1 MITETLQLS
10 RKQILL
16 SSVLA
21 TIVLGTTPIQMQ
33 AEIIP
38 MNVVQ
43 QNQAVKGQVL
53 DNNGDPII
61 GATVKVEGTKNATVT
76 DLDGNFTLN
85 NVTGK
90 KLQVS
95 YIGYQNQ
102 VVDINN
108 RSNIKITMHEDNKT
122 LGEVV
127 VVGYGTQKKANLTG
141 AVSSVSVEDMG
152 DRPITNSSTLLQ
164 GTASGVYAL
173 QKSGQPGADGAN
185 INIRGVG
192 TLNNSDPLVLI
203 DGFPGNMSD
212 VDASEI
218 QSISVLKDAAS
229 ASIYGNRAANG
240 VILITTKKGAS
251 GKASVSY
258 TGYYGVQEA
267 TRLPKTL
274 NSYEYATLYNEM
286 CQNIG
291 QAIKYSDEE
300 LAKFKDGTDPMYPNN
315 NYFDIYYRTAH
326 MQNHRVNVS
335 GGSDA
340 FQYAVMFGY
349 LDQEGI
355 LKCTDYNKAD
365 FRANLDSYFLNK
377 NLRVSTRLAGN
388 LGNKTQ
394 PTDLWSTI
402 WYSTNAPI
410 YPVKNAAGQWVALN
424 GERNYLG
431 EAMEGS
437 TTKQKRHTFNGQV
450 EAEYKFLNGFSA
462 QITYGYNAEFIDNN
476 AFNANVTLANTDGST
491 KSLASNLTVTNTTN
505 IQTLLTGLL
514 RYDHTFGKHT
524 VGAMVGYS
532 EEYFDWKWNSGYRS
546 GFINNSQRE
555 LNLGDASSQTNNSGH
570 YDLGLQSVFGRIN
583 YNYDNKYLFEANV
596 RRDGSSRFSKGNKW
610 GSFPSFSAGWVMTE
624 EKFMKDTRSWL
635 DMLKLRASWGKLG
648 NQNIN
653 SYYVGSDILSTGNN
667 YSFGGTLASGVAI
680 RDLTNKNVSW
690 ETTTQTDLGFDVNF
704 SNGIWATF
712 DYFIKKT
719 DDILMQTPIPLT
731 MGNLSRPYA
740 NVGKV
745 ENKGFE
751 LTLGY
756 NKIFANGLKLKTN
769 ANFSHI
775 KNKITD
781 LNGASP
787 IINSPKVQ
795 KEGYAINSFYG
806 YVQDGIYQIND
817 FTWQNNSDP
826 TIAHKDR
833 QYQLKEGVVRVNDFN
848 PQPGD
853 IKYKDLSGDGIVDL
867 DNDRKVIGKQFPD
880 LSYAWSVNLDWKN
893 WDFNMFWQGVAGI
906 DGYTYYE
913 IATCFSGFANMGDWW
928 LDRWTPENPVNKY
941 PRLTNDGTRNNIH
954 STFYMEDASYLRL
967 KNIELGYTFDKK
979 LLPALGACKIRLY
992 GSIQNALTFTSYKG
1006 FDPEQETG
1014 ETRAEAYPQ
1023 TRIYTVGLSVNF

>member
-43 QNQAVKGQVL
+43 QNQALKGQVL

-300 LAKFKDGTDPMYPNN
+300 LTKFKDGTDPMYPNN

-431 EAMEGS
+431 EAIEGS

-450 EAEYKFLNGFSA
+450 EAEYKLLNGFSA

-524 VGAMVGYS
+524 IGALVGYS

-546 GFINNSQRE
+546 GFINNTQRE

-680 RDLTNKNVSW
+680 RDLTNKKVSW
-690 ETTTQTDLGFDVNF
+690 ETTTQTDFGFDVNF

-731 MGNLSRPYA
+731 MGNLSRPYS

-928 LDRWTPENPVNKY
+928 LDRWTPENPGNKY